1 MVIFGEGGEGGF
13 MGGIDEDIKH
23 RPDRGVAV
31 IKKFFRESGTMRTK
45 REKGEVAMTISREVA
60 FFSEWVK
67 SRDVAKAYLV
77 INPGVEEEE
86 ARVEG
91 EKMLR
96 ELEVDKVLKVY
107 SLDMDAYLKQLKA
120 GLEATKWIDDGE
132 GMVEVEDHSIRRQYH
147 KILGELL
154 KLENTDE
161 KGNIVLKG
169 LIVLQGIQE
178 EKPREVIDIDE

>member
-1 MVIFGEGGEGGF
+1 MKRKKKEIAEVEIPEVI
-13 MGGIDEDIKH
+13 
-23 RPDRGVAV
+23 
-31 IKKFFRESGTMRTK
+31 
-45 REKGEVAMTISREVA
+45 
-60 FFSEWVK
+60 FFSEWIKTRNVEE
-67 SRDVAKAYLV
+67 AYLAIYPHASKEV
-77 INPGVEEEE
+77 AGI
-86 ARVEG
+86 EG

-96 ELEVDKVLKVY
+96 ELEVEKVLKVY

-154 KLENTDE
+154 KLENADE

-169 LIVLQGIQE
+169 LIVLQGISDNN
-178 EKPREVIDIDE
+178 KDINKDIIELNE

>member
-1 MVIFGEGGEGGF
+1 MKKRVDRRKREIEATARQEVTFFGEW
-13 MGGIDEDIKH
+13 IK
-23 RPDRGVAV
+23 
-31 IKKFFRESGTMRTK
+31 T
-45 REKGEVAMTISREVA
+45 
-60 FFSEWVK
+60 
-67 SRDVAKAYLV
+67 RDVAKAYLA
-77 INPGVEEEE
+77 IYPGAKAEE

-154 KLENTDE
+154 KLENADE